1 MNRPSPD
8 LNRRA
13 FLRQAC
19 CASVGTTGILS
30 AMSQLKLIGALAADG
45 SQVRRA
51 AADADYKALVCLF
64 LNGGNDGYNV
74 LIPYDTSSYNAYATN
89 RGALAIPRS
98 NLLPIGVRQYADGR
112 SYALNSDVAEIKSL
126 YDQRKIA
133 FLGNVGT
140 LVRPTTLT
148 DYRAGTALPLQLY
161 SHLDQAT
168 QWQSSLPDDPIFRT
182 GWGGRLAD
190 LIDAMNGNHQ
200 ISMSISLSGTNYF
213 QVGRSVSPFAVNPG
227 GADALSLG
235 NQGQALAS
243 ARYNAIKRLIA
254 GRHENVLSSSFASET
269 KSAVDDGEYLGAA
282 LQAAPTLRTVFPTF
296 QTARDLQMV
305 ARMISIAPALGLKRQ
320 VFFVRI
326 NGYDTHAVQA
336 QAHSQLLKELSAA
349 MNAFYNAT
357 VELGVANQVTTFTAS
372 DFGRSYNPNAE
383 GTDHAWGNLQW
394 VMGGAVAGGDIYGR
408 MPSLTLNGPDDTGR
422 GRWIPTTSVD
432 EYNSTLARWFGVS
445 DTNLSVVLPNIGRF
459 ARRDLGFMA

>member
-1 MNRPSPD
+1 MNDQTSD

-19 CASVGTTGILS
+19 CAAVGTTGILS

-45 SQVRRA
+45 SEMRRA

-64 LNGGNDGYNV
+64 LNGGNDGNNV
-74 LIPYDTSSYNAYATN
+74 LIPYDTSSYSAYATE
-89 RGALAIPRS
+89 RGALAISRA

-112 SYALNSDVAEIKSL
+112 SYALNNDVAELKAL

-140 LVRPTTLT
+140 LVKPTTLAE
-148 DYRAGTALPLQLY
+148 YNAGTALPLQLY

-168 QWQSSLPDDPIFRT
+168 QWQSSLPDNPIFRT

-190 LIDAMNGNHQ
+190 LVDAMNGNHQ
-200 ISMSISLSGTNYF
+200 ISMSISLGGANYF
-213 QVGRSVSPFAVNPG
+213 QVGNAVSPYVVNTG
-227 GADALSLG
+227 GADLLTGYNNNGLAG
-235 NQGQALAS
+235 N
-243 ARYNAIKRLIA
+243 RYAAIKRLVA
-254 GRHENVLSSSFASET
+254 GRYENILGSSFASET
-269 KSAVDDGEYLGAA
+269 KSAIDDSEYLSVA
-282 LQAAPTLRTVFPTF
+282 LRSAPTLSTAFPTF
-296 QTARDLQMV
+296 FTARMLQMV
-305 ARMISIAPALGLKRQ
+305 AKMISIAPTLGLKRQ
-320 VFFVRI
+320 VFFVNI
-326 NGYDTHAVQA
+326 GGYDTHAVQTT
-336 QAHSQLLKELSAA
+336 AHSLLLKELSGA

-394 VMGGAVAGGDIYGR
+394 VMGGAVAGGDIYGK
-408 MPSLTLNGPDDTGR
+408 MPSLRVGAPDDTGR

-445 DTNLSVVLPNIGRF
+445 DANLPVVLPNIGRF
-459 ARRDLGFMA
+459 AKRDLGFMA